1 MTVPVLAVPV
11 INRPDLLARC
21 IASIDHAVA
30 RLVVI
35 DNSPTGGM
43 ADVVDANVPD
53 CVADWFVTEPPANL
67 GVAASWNLAIRTHP
81 DAPWWCI
88 ANADTE
94 FGPGDLARLAQEI
107 ERPRQSVAGGRGA
120 IGAEALETATSL
132 PERWVG
138 VNSDWRVFGLSRAA
152 VRAVGLFD
160 ENFHPI
166 YDEDAD
172 YERRCSLAGVPWY
185 FIDGTSTHAGSAAIR
200 SDERY
205 ARANAR
211 THPANDAY
219 YLAKWG
225 GYPRN
230 GERFTTP
237 FDSGAP
243 LSAWTL
249 DIDRLRDQAW

>member
-1 MTVPVLAVPV
+1 MSIPVLAIPC
-11 INRPDLLARC
+11 INRPDLLERC
-21 IASIDHAVA
+21 LASIDVAVGA
-30 RLVVI
+30 LFII
-35 DNSPTGGM
+35 DNSPDGLDFTI
-43 ADVVDANVPD
+43 PPHL
-53 CVADWFVTEPPANL
+53 EPFAHIEAPPRNL
-67 GVAASWNLAIRTHP
+67 GVAASWNLAIKCYP

-94 FGPGDLARLAQEI
+94 FGPGDLARL
-107 ERPRQSVAGGRGA
+107 SD
-120 IGAEALETATSL
+120 ALQG
-132 PERWVG
+132 PEPRWVG
-138 VNSDWRVFGLSRAA
+138 VNGDWRVFGLSRAA
-152 VRAVGLFD
+152 VGAVGLFD
-160 ENFHPI
+160 ENYHPC

-172 YERRCSLAGVPWY
+172 YERRCTLAGVPWY

-219 YLAKWG
+219 HLAKWG
-225 GYPRN
+225 GYPRR

-243 LSAWTL
+243 LSAWSL